1 MKKFKK
7 NILAYS
13 NIIISLLFLII
24 FSFSIISDNVIYLM
38 FITLFIGWAIP
49 YFVLIITGISMLK
62 KHRPKL
68 SLIFNLCN
76 LIITLI
82 LLNLCLSSYDK
93 YLLVLIIEYS
103 IIILI
108 SLINI
113 IYYRFYLK
121 RHPNLENERIKK
133 LKKENNGAIL

>member
-82 LLNLCLSSYDK
+82 LLNLCLSYYDK

-113 IYYRFYLK
+113 IYYRLYLK